1 MHQSTSYPCTLALTQ
16 QRGFM
21 LFHVTR
27 GKFHT
32 EYHFVSDVKKQK
44 FRHYCEATFEVH
56 RNDKG
61 NMHPAVR

>member
-1 MHQSTSYPCTLALTQ
+1 
-16 QRGFM
+16 M

-27 GKFHT
+27 GKFHA
-32 EYHFVSDVKKQK
+32 EYHFVSNVKKQKK

-56 RNDKG
+56 RNEKG